1 MREYREPGAALDLLD
16 MHRSGLT
23 GDDYMFSVVF
33 TAVSRDR
40 TGRFDGRALALFGDV
55 PLARL
60 AVAISKFRHNPDNR
74 EKARRSV
81 LSE

>member
-16 MHRSGLT
+16 THRSGLT
-23 GDDYMFSVVF
+23 GDAYMFSVVF

-40 TGRFDGRALALFGDV
+40 TGRFDVRALALFGDV

-60 AVAISKFRHNPDNR
+60 DGSHLKVSTPT